1 MALFRVKVKT
11 INPKKKMHVNNNKK
25 YIFKCLQKCKKF
37 SCFVVILYTIGL
49 IKTATVCKTYFFQEN
64 ATRLLTIRVGKRLA
78 CIDHSHRTPFFTP
91 TTYLRSKYS
100 NLKLTHAKNEFLP
113 EK

>member
-1 MALFRVKVKT
+1 MALLRVKVKT
-11 INPKKKMHVNNNKK
+11 INPKKDACQQQKK
-25 YIFKCLQKCKKF
+25 NIFKLQKYKKI

-78 CIDHSHRTPFFTP
+78 CIDHSHRTPFFSP

>member
-25 YIFKCLQKCKKF
+25 YIFKFLQKYKKF
-37 SCFVVILYTIGL
+37 SCFVVILYTIGI

-64 ATRLLTIRVGKRLA
+64 AKGWLVWT
-78 CIDHSHRTPFFTP
+78 TP
-91 TTYLRSKYS
+91 TELHVFPLLPTYVV
-100 NLKLTHAKNEFLP
+100 NTQI
-113 EK
+113 

>member
-1 MALFRVKVKT
+1 MALLRVKVKT
-11 INPKKKMHVNNNKK
+11 INPKKRFMSTTKK
-25 YIFKCLQKCKKF
+25 EYIFKFPQKHKKF
-37 SCFVVILYTIGL
+37 IMLCSTIVI

-78 CIDHSHRTPFFTP
+78 CIDHSHRTPCFTP